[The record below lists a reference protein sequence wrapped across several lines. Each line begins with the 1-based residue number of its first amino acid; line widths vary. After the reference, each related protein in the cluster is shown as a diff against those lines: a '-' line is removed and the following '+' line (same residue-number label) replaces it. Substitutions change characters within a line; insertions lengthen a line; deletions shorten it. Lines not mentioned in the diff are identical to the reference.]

1 MNKETRFSIRYLRT
15 LDVPLPE
22 IADFLRNRSLDH
34 IAEMLCQQKLAVAA
48 KRAEQGLRP
57 AVFSPETTI
66 VVSGLTPDP
75 A

>member
-34 IAEMLCQQKLAVAA
+34 IAEMLRQQKLAVAA

-57 AVFSPETTI
+57 VFRRKPQSSSP
-66 VVSGLTPDP
+66 

>member
-57 AVFSPETTI
+57 VFRRRPQS
-66 VVSGLTPDP
+66 SAP